1 MFQFRF
7 FYLQYYQVTFGFM
20 SWQPKMYSHW
30 FHSVHLAWLE
40 CSAHVCG
47 IPVGEE
53 AALTIAT
60 LTHIGW
66 DNVDALASILEAP
79 EHVDSLVSA
88 GDGDF
93 HCAGLLGRCKRR
105 QYLDQCVG
113 KGSDYSSCCIS

>member
-1 MFQFRF
+1 
-7 FYLQYYQVTFGFM
+7 LVQV
-20 SWQPKMYSHW
+20 
-30 FHSVHLAWLE
+30 LALGQGLL
-40 CSAHVCG
+40 A
-47 IPVGEE
+47 VGDG
-53 AALTIAT
+53 AALTIAP

-66 DNVDALASILEAP
+66 DNIDALFSILEAP